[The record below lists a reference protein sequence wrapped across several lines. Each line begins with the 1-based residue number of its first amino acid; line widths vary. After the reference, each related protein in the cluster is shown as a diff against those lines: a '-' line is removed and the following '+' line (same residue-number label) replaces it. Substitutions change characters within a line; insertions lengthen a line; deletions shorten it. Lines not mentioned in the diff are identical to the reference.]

1 MLVVKGDCKYRL
13 FISKRNLAND
23 MYFYLNSL
31 TLDIEDEKLK
41 EILSEWLRQHS
52 TQNIL
57 STLHLVLIKQ

>member
-13 FISKRNLAND
+13 FILKRNLTNA